1 MKVNQT
7 LYLVLLMLFFTASIA
22 GAKSHNGYDLAY
34 IWDGDVKR
42 VIDYREKLAVL
53 LGPAVEK
60 QLKLVGRD
68 QGYGVVATLNGTH
81 EQARNAAEKDN
92 VKLRRAGLKL
102 AQPISNTSYYSLFNV
117 RFAKAANLEA
127 LTKVYAQI
135 KGSFSRPIADKL
147 YLETL
152 DFKNF
157 MIVYRCWESKSVA
170 ARIASQQENLLKDK
184 NISIAVIPAV
194 DRPVVAGKS
203 GSNLNPA
210 AAAPHQVLSHAQDSG
225 LLQNVSKQG
234 KEPHLVSGSAGSN
247 HWLEVFLQQQ
257 KKKGWMQQNVRTAW
271 VVYDLTNETYLV
283 SVNAQRP
290 FQAASMIKPFV
301 ALAFFQ
307 QVDKG
312 KLSYTPQC
320 RQMMEAMIQHSS
332 NEATNWFIKKVGGP
346 AQCDAILKKEYGHLF
361 KQLKIR
367 EYIPSGG
374 RTYINSAQPADY
386 IQFLRALWHYQLP
399 YSKELLRVMSLPGR
413 DRILDGTELP
423 QSTLVFN
430 KTGTTG
436 LLCGDMGI
444 LVPSTKDGRK
454 VPYAIVGIV
463 ERSSQPADYKQWMF
477 ASGGAIR
484 DFSSSVYEEM
494 KRKHDLL

>member
-7 LYLVLLMLFFTASIA
+7 LSLVLLMLFLTASIA
-22 GAKSHNGYDLAY
+22 GAKSPDRYDLAY
-34 IWDGDVKR
+34 AWDGDVKR
-42 VIDYREKLAVL
+42 VIEYREKLAAL
-53 LGPAVEK
+53 LGPAVDK

-68 QGYGVVATLNGTH
+68 QGYGVVATLNGTQ
-81 EQARNAAEKDN
+81 EQARAAAEKNN

-102 AQPISNTSYYSLFNV
+102 AQPISNTSYFSLFNV
-117 RFAKAANLEA
+117 SFAKGANLEA
-127 LTKVYAQI
+127 LTKTYAHI

-147 YLETL
+147 SIETI

-170 ARIASQQENLLKDK
+170 ARIASQQGDLLKGK
-184 NISIAVIPAV
+184 NIAIAVIPAV

-203 GSNLNPA
+203 GSNLNPT
-210 AAAPHQVLSHAQDSG
+210 AAAPRQVLSRAQESG
-225 LLQNVSKQG
+225 LLQEVPKQG
-234 KEPHLVSGSAGSN
+234 KEPPLVSGSAATN
-247 HWLEVFLQQQ
+247 HWMDSFLEQQ
-257 KKKGWMQQNVRTAW
+257 KKKSWMQQNVRTAW
-271 VVYDLTNETYLV
+271 VAYDLTNETYLV
-283 SVNAQRP
+283 NVNSQRP

-307 QVDKG
+307 LVDQG
-312 KLSYTPQC
+312 KLSYTPQS

-332 NEATNWFIKKVGGP
+332 NEATNWFIRKVGGP
-346 AQCDAILKKEYGHLF
+346 AQCDAILKKQYGHLF

-367 EYIPSGG
+367 EYIPPGG
-374 RTYINSAQPADY
+374 RTYKNSAQPADY

-399 YSKELLRVMSLPGR
+399 YSKEMLRVMALPGR
-413 DRILDGTELP
+413 DRILNGTELP
-423 QSTLVFN
+423 QGTLVYN

-444 LVPSTKDGRK
+444 LVPITKDGRK
-454 VPYAIVGIV
+454 VPYAIVGVV

-477 ASGGAIR
+477 TSGGAIR

-494 KRKHDLL
+494 KRKHNLL